1 MTKDARAVLE
11 KALGL
16 DAIERAELI
25 DALFRSFDRSGDHR
39 IDALWAAEAESRVDG
54 YDSGTIRADA
64 ADAVLD
70 RIGKR

>member
-1 MTKDARAVLE
+1 MTKESQAVLK

-25 DALFRSFDRSGDHR
+25 DALFKSFDRSGDHQ
-39 IDALWAAEAESRVDG
+39 IDALWAAEAESRIDG
-54 YDSGTIRADA
+54 HNAGKIRADA
-64 ADAVLD
+64 ADAVLG